1 MGGQQQEQHLQRVI
15 SFWVKFLTAKFWR
28 GQVEHGGNLWEK
40 PGMLRHVEAETADLL
55 AYVATLREQLAET
68 LADLRALR
76 YERATDRLEEILGEP
91 RE

>member
-1 MGGQQQEQHLQRVI
+1 MGQRHEQHLQRVI
-15 SFWVKFLTAKFWR
+15 SFWAKFVSDKYWK
-28 GQVEHGGNLWEK
+28 GQIEHGGNLWEK
-40 PGMLRHVEAETADLL
+40 PGMLRHIEQETADFNVYLS
-55 AYVATLREQLAET
+55 TLRDQLTEV